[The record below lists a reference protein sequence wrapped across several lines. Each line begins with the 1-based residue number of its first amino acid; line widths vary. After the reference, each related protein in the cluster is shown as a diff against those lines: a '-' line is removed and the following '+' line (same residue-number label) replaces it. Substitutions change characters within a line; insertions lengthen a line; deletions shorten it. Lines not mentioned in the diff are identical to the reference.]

1 MSVIPPVQLSVL
13 DTTIIGRTPES
24 AFADTVA
31 LAQHAERLGY
41 ARYWM
46 AEHHGV
52 PGVGSSAPAITVG
65 AIAAATS
72 RIRVGAG
79 GVMLPNHVPLV
90 VAEQFGTLGALY
102 SGRIDLGVGR
112 AVPDPR
118 TRTVLGRE
126 LANYQS
132 DDFADRVVQLAG
144 FLTGLFPQPHPY
156 EQVYVSPR
164 ASQPPPVW
172 ILGSSPAGASL
183 AACLGVPFA
192 FAHHFGRGD
201 AAAAIEHY
209 RRRFQP
215 SAAFPEPYA
224 MVTLLTVVAETDAEA
239 SRLAGSADL
248 MFRSM
253 FAGRPILLPSPE
265 EVDAHDWTA
274 EDLAFSQQRR
284 RGQAIGSPQTV
295 RDVIADLLAR
305 TGADE
310 LMLTSQMYRLADRV
324 RSLELAAEQIPT
336 LVAAQ

>member
-1 MSVIPPVQLSVL
+1 
-13 DTTIIGRTPES
+13 
-24 AFADTVA
+24 
-31 LAQHAERLGY
+31 
-41 ARYWM
+41 M
-46 AEHHGV
+46 AEHHGA

-90 VAEQFGTLGALY
+90 VAEQFGTLAALY
-102 SGRIDLGVGR
+102 PGRIDLGVGR
-112 AVPDPR
+112 AVPEPW
-118 TRTVLGRE
+118 TQTVLGRG

-132 DDFADRVVQLAG
+132 DDFADRAVQLAG
-144 FLTGLFPQPHPY
+144 FLTGSFPQPRPY

-164 ASQPPPVW
+164 AAQPPPVW

-183 AACLGVPFA
+183 AASRGVPFA

-215 SAAFPEPYA
+215 SVAFPEPYA

-239 SRLAGSADL
+239 SRLADSADL

-253 FAGRPILLPSPE
+253 FAGRPIVLPSPE

-274 EDLAFSQQRR
+274 EDLVFSRQRR